1 MKVAEA
7 MKAYDVSRRQIQ
19 RIKAEDPDLVKT
31 HKRQAR
37 KFTEEMKTELLIQL
51 DEKSTTTLVEM
62 ARFIKDWFDVSVSTQ
77 AVSDLIHD
85 MDISWRQVTN
95 IPKAWNKPDLLE
107 QRANFVYRRGLDLEQ
122 LVVFVDEAGFDLHSG
137 RAFGYSPS
145 GALLL
150 LFFNV

>member
-1 MKVAEA
+1 
-7 MKAYDVSRRQIQ
+7 MKAYNVLRRQIQ

-31 HKRQAR
+31 PKRRAR

-62 ARFIKDWFDVSVSTQ
+62 ARFIKDRFNVSVLTQ

-85 MDISWRQVTN
+85 MDISWKQVTN
-95 IPKAWNKPDLLE
+95 IPTAWNKPDLLE
-107 QRANFVYRRGLDLEQ
+107 QRANFVNCRGLDLER
-122 LVVFVDEAGFDLHSG
+122 LVVFVDEAGFDLHLG

-145 GALLL
+145 GVLLF